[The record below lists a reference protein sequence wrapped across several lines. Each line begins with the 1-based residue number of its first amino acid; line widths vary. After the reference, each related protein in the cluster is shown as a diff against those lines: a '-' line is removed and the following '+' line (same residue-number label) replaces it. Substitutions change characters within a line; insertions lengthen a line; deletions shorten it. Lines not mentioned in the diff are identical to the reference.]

1 MEAAS
6 QAKLPLWQ
14 MRWCG
19 ADGLLSSP
27 DSHRRLYPATLP
39 LVRGGEMEGTEFS
52 DHIALRNMMH

>member
-52 DHIALRNMMH
+52 DHLP